1 VISIEPGLAFSYRNH
16 TLSVS
21 APWAMERNRKIS
33 TADMENHT
41 HGDAAFADYTVIAT
55 YTRRF

>member
-1 VISIEPGLAFSYRNH
+1 
-16 TLSVS
+16 
-21 APWAMERNRKIS
+21 MERNRKIS
-33 TADMENHT
+33 TSDIQNHT